1 MSQPPASSVTYP
13 ECVEHGVWVPVPTDP
28 PDDELRL
35 RLKDV
40 DADESRTIKQRG
52 AMGFHALGCSGFYQ
66 NQEPGKRVAGAMA
79 DQISK
84 PKAYGGTRD
93 AVPASFLFHLGDL
106 AYKDE
111 NPTNV
116 EAKDQALIYNAQFYA
131 QYTKYSREIF
141 AIPGNHDGK
150 SSKHQSKSGIE
161 HFQENF
167 CDPARGRSP
176 DNTTDRRKAMCQPYP
191 YWRLETP
198 ITTIIGL
205 YTNDINAG
213 QLDDPMSDGQPQYR
227 WLVKTLA
234 EIKQRT
240 ERKALILA
248 LHYPP
253 YSGGANFRE
262 RGDPNLGPTPRR
274 GQLQPLAVLLRQ
286 AYAETNQYPDVVLS
300 AHAHLYQRITYQ
312 HADGREIPYMIVGSG
327 GHPPVENLFETCT
340 KGVLER
346 RPPPLDLVLP
356 PGSDLPNGDT
366 AKVVAYND
374 TDFGF
379 ARITVDINENTL
391 TGEFFTA
398 FSSGATPQ
406 AVPALADAFV
416 LDLKKHRLSK

>member
-1 MSQPPASSVTYP
+1 MSQTPASSVTYP
-13 ECVEHGVWVPVPTDP
+13 ECVEHGIWVPIPTKA

-40 DADESRTIKQRG
+40 DPDESRTIRQRG
-52 AMGFHALGCSGFYQ
+52 VMSFHAVGCSGFYQ
-66 NQEPGKRVAGAMA
+66 NQEPGKRVAGAMGA
-79 DQISK
+79 QLSK
-84 PKAYGGTRD
+84 PRVYGGTRD
-93 AVPASFLFHLGDL
+93 AAPASFLFHLGDL

-111 NPTNV
+111 DPANV
-116 EAKDQALIYNAQFYA
+116 EAKDQALIYNAQYYG

-141 AIPGNHDGK
+141 AVPGNHDGK
-150 SSKHQSKSGIE
+150 TSKHQSKSGII

-167 CDPARGRSP
+167 CDPDRRLSP
-176 DNTTDRRKAMCQPYP
+176 DNTTDNRKAMCQPYP

-213 QLDDPMSDGQPQYR
+213 QLDDPMSDDDPQYR

-240 ERKALILA
+240 EPKALVLA

-253 YSGGANFRE
+253 CSGGANFRE

-274 GQLQPLAVLLRQ
+274 GRLKPLAVLLRQ
-286 AYAETNQYPDVVLS
+286 AYRDTDQYPDVVLS

-327 GHPPVENLFETCT
+327 GHPPIENLFETCA
-340 KGVLER
+340 KGQLER

-356 PGSDLPNGDT
+356 PDSDLPNGDT

-398 FSSGATPQ
+398 FRSGATPKD
-406 AVPALADAFV
+406 VPGLADAFV
-416 LDLKKHRLSK
+416 LDLKKHALRK

>member
-1 MSQPPASSVTYP
+1 MSQAPASSVTYP
-13 ECVEHGVWVPVPTDP
+13 ECVEHGIWVPIPTKA

-40 DADESRTIKQRG
+40 DPDESSTIKQRG
-52 AMGFHALGCSGFYQ
+52 VISFHAVGCSGFYQ

-79 DQISK
+79 AQLSK
-84 PKAYGGTRD
+84 PQVYGGTRD
-93 AVPASFLFHLGDL
+93 AAPASFLFHLGDL

-111 NPTNV
+111 DPANV
-116 EAKDQALIYNAQFYA
+116 EAKDQALIYNAQYYG

-150 SSKHQSKSGIE
+150 TSKHQSKSGIV

-167 CDPARGRSP
+167 CDPDRRLSP
-176 DNTTDRRKAMCQPYP
+176 DNTTDNRKAMCQPYP

-213 QLDDPMSDGQPQYR
+213 QLDDPMSDDNPQYR

-240 ERKALILA
+240 EPKALVLA

-274 GQLQPLAVLLRQ
+274 GRLKPLAVLLRQ
-286 AYAETNQYPDVVLS
+286 AYRDTGQYPDVVLS
-300 AHAHLYQRITYQ
+300 AHAHFYQRITYQ
-312 HADGREIPYMIVGSG
+312 HADGRVIPYMIVGSG
-327 GHPPVENLFETCT
+327 GHPPIENLFETCA
-340 KGVLER
+340 KGQLER

-356 PGSDLPNGDT
+356 PDSDLPEGDT
-366 AKVVAYND
+366 ARVVAYND

-391 TGEFFTA
+391 TGEFFAA
-398 FSSGATPQ
+398 FRSGATPKDI
-406 AVPALADAFV
+406 PGLADAFV
-416 LDLKKHRLSK
+416 LDLKKHALSK